1 MGLYYILDLIIT
13 LSEVAGLYL
22 IYIHLCKTPRFSS
35 AFWKFLPVCTNF
47 CIAWMTTWLTSLGAY
62 KLFLTAVIYFVCLK
76 IIYKDSI
83 SQGIVCYE
91 LFLLL
96 VTHLPEIISI
106 PCIQWLYGDAAL
118 VEVDEVNM
126 LRWETYVFTLIIRA
140 FVLIG
145 IYMLVRDWQYRFGGK
160 DTLVVSLSF
169 SIALA
174 LNLLSSYAYLN
185 LGILSDLAV
194 YMFSIFL
201 TVSFIV
207 SFLYSKNTMYIRE
220 QELKNRQTIERM
232 NQQFS
237 YYQEKAED
245 EKRVRALYHDM
256 KNHLL
261 ILERQNS
268 AETKQMVSD
277 LRRQIS
283 YYEDYIHT
291 GNDFL
296 DVIIRDKV
304 KRAKEQG
311 IDFLA
316 MIHFGVGDFIE
327 PMDISAIFG
336 NALDNAIE
344 ASVKLPLEQRLITVK
359 ADCVREMLSIVF
371 ENNCQRG
378 ESGYE
383 NTTKSDC
390 FLHGFGIQNMKT
402 AVEKYGGQ
410 CLIQQ
415 KLGRFTVKIILP
427 LPEEKCAVKVKN

>member
-1 MGLYYILDLIIT
+1 
-13 LSEVAGLYL
+13 
-22 IYIHLCKTPRFSS
+22 
-35 AFWKFLPVCTNF
+35 
-47 CIAWMTTWLTSLGAY
+47 
-62 KLFLTAVIYFVCLK
+62 
-76 IIYKDSI
+76 
-83 SQGIVCYE
+83 
-91 LFLLL
+91 
-96 VTHLPEIISI
+96 
-106 PCIQWLYGDAAL
+106 
-118 VEVDEVNM
+118 M
-126 LRWETYVFTLIIRA
+126 LRWETYVFALIIRA

-344 ASVKLPLEQRLITVK
+344 ASVKSR
-359 ADCVREMLSIVF
+359 
-371 ENNCQRG
+371 
-378 ESGYE
+378 
-383 NTTKSDC
+383 
-390 FLHGFGIQNMKT
+390 
-402 AVEKYGGQ
+402 
-410 CLIQQ
+410 
-415 KLGRFTVKIILP
+415 
-427 LPEEKCAVKVKN
+427 